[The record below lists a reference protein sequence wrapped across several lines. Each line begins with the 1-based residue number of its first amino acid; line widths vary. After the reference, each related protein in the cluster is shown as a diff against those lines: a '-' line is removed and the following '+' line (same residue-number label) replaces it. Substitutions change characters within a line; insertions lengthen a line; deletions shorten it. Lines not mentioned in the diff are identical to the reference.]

1 MKLLEIIAE
10 KSKKNIILETGLPRG
25 FRRGEGIVQVANDRW
40 LFVFNNANENLA
52 FAYPTEQAA
61 NAAMNEYNDPNT
73 DKNTWLQNNESN
85 KRTSR
90 WRGAV
95 DAVDEANLNAR
106 INQAPQGSWLKTL
119 ASKVF
124 FRPFVALMRIAG
136 PLSGIYF
143 GIINAAADV
152 HEEFEDG
159 QISAEQRDEE
169 LSVLYGMFYV
179 EVGAVLLFIFTT
191 ARLARQAVSAL
202 RVITRLPSAALAA
215 TGVGIPAAIVTFVVS
230 EAAWWAFSYWI
241 TSARVQNALKDAI
254 LGIGAGFIFEGIG
267 NLGQGAMA
275 ALAEATND
283 RFGSRDARRWLGFPG
298 APGEEEIRS
307 ASYGSSEWAKL
318 VIGAIMYPPRAE
330 PILVPY
336 YNEDARQSF
345 LAEKLNISVPDTETQ
360 PTDAAEPDT
369 NPADEQE
376 PYDDAPMRIVRQQQA
391 AQARQTAAADQQ
403 VQATRNR
410 EQSLANT
417 DYYNNPSWTR
427 AEPFTGAR

>member
-1 MKLLEIIAE
+1 MKLLEVITE
-10 KSKKNIILETGLPRG
+10 NPKKKKIFESGLPRG
-25 FRRGEGIVQVANDRW
+25 FQRGEGIVQVADDRW
-40 LFVFNNANENLA
+40 LFVFNNAGENLA

-61 NAAMNEYNDPNT
+61 NAAMNEYTDPNT

-85 KRTSR
+85 RRTSR

-106 INQAPQGSWLKTL
+106 IDRAPQGSWLKTL
-119 ASKVF
+119 ASKAF
-124 FRPFVALMRIAG
+124 FGPFMSLIRIAG

-143 GIINAAADV
+143 GIISAAADV
-152 HEEFEDG
+152 HEEFENG

-169 LSVLYGMFYV
+169 LAVLYGMFYV
-179 EVGAVLLFIFTT
+179 EVGAVLLFIFKT
-191 ARLARQAVSAL
+191 ASLARRAVSAL
-202 RVITRLPSAALAA
+202 RLITRIPSAALAA
-215 TGVGIPAAIVTFVVS
+215 TGVGVPAAVITFVIS

-318 VIGAIMYPPRAE
+318 VMGAIMYPPRAE

-336 YNEDARQSF
+336 YNEDARQAF
-345 LAEKLNISVPDTETQ
+345 LAEKLNISIPDSEQPPEQLDEPDTE
-360 PTDAAEPDT
+360 PTAPEEIPEPISEPGLPT
-369 NPADEQE
+369 NP
-376 PYDDAPMRIVRQQQA
+376 DAR
-391 AQARQTAAADQQ
+391 
-403 VQATRNR
+403 
-410 EQSLANT
+410 
-417 DYYNNPSWTR
+417 
-427 AEPFTGAR
+427 TGPQ